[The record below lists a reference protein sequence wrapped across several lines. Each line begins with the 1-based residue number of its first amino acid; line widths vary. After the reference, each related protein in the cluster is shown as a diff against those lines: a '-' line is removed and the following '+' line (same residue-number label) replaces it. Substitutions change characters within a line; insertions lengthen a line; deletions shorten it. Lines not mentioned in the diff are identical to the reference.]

1 MKVMPNRRERERER
15 ERENDKENDIFK
27 RRRSQCGTLQ

>member
-1 MKVMPNRRERERER
+1 MKVMTNRRERERER

-27 RRRSQCGTLQ
+27 RRRSQCGALQ